1 MYTQVNQVKSLV
13 HIFKNGE
20 GCSRVRTV
28 LDTTGNPWFC
38 CLDVAN
44 ALGYRDPK
52 DAINKWMTSRVPL
65 GTMQLSP
72 EYTAKELQTM
82 FHNAWA
88 QTAMVSEAGMYKFLM
103 QCRAPKAEPFLD
115 WLSHEVLPSVRKTG
129 KYAVAQSEQ
138 AVPTLE
144 DIWTIGLRNYK
155 EMVSLA
161 EASGLKDWYT
171 QSQIRRV
178 NPWYG
183 VRKAHHSLNAI
194 SEALGLEVKVRAKLT
209 STDHFQPTNMY
220 HVSVFRTYAMKC
232 GYNLFIPDEAT
243 EWQAN
248 LMKQNLLVSPQNTIP
263 VA

>member
-1 MYTQVNQVKSLV
+1 MESLV
-13 HIFKNGE
+13 HVFKNDE
-20 GCSRVRTV
+20 GYSRVRTV
-28 LDTTGNPWFC
+28 LDAAGNPWFC

-52 DAINKWMTSRVPL
+52 DAVNKWMTSRVPL
-65 GTMQLSP
+65 GTMQLSQ
-72 EYTAKELQTM
+72 EYTANELQTM
-82 FHNAWA
+82 FRNSWSI
-88 QTAMVSEAGMYKFLM
+88 TSMVSEAGMYKFLM

-129 KYAVAQSEQ
+129 KYAVDKPEQ
-138 AVPTLE
+138 AVPTME
-144 DIWTIGLRNYK
+144 DILNICLKNYK

-183 VRKAHHSLNAI
+183 VRKAHHTLNAL
-194 SEALGLEVKVRAKLT
+194 SEAMGLEVKVRAKLT

-220 HVSVFRTYAMKC
+220 HVSVFRAYAVKC
-232 GYNLFIPDEAT
+232 GYNLFVPVEAI

-248 LMKQNLLVSPQNTIP
+248 LMKQNLLVSPQTTIP